1 MPKKSQSTPRPKR
14 PAKPKAIPTPKVRRA
29 APPASTSKIDQI
41 VAALRAPKGASIS
54 DLMSLTGWQMH
65 SVRGAIAGA
74 LKKKRGLTVTSQK
87 AANGERIYR
96 IAGRP

>member
-1 MPKKSQSTPRPKR
+1 MPKKPQRPKR
-14 PAKPKAIPTPKVRRA
+14 PGKPKSVPAAHARRA
-29 APPASTSKIDQI
+29 APPASVSKLDQI

-74 LKKKRGLTVTSQK
+74 FKKKRGLTVTSQK